1 METSHFPLL
10 SSPFTSVHA
19 TLRTRQQRPIFFIIL
34 LRLVLPTFT
43 DKTHT
48 QRPRWSLV
56 HSCCQNQRIG
66 ASSQAFVL
74 GFAVCN
80 VFESEKQ
87 YGYRMLFTI
96 LLDWE
101 FDLVPSLK
109 HVFYHN
115 PIFNEPYKACCSR
128 NWNNKPPFDTFD
140 RGCCLHKAQREI
152 SVFIVIHPRPLELQG
167 CFSILAGLACYSRYF
182 SHRATHDISI
192 TEVH

>member
-1 METSHFPLL
+1 MLYRQASSLRWREYRGSLML
-10 SSPFTSVHA
+10 SRQASSLRWRKDRGSLMHSPQASS
-19 TLRTRQQRPIFFIIL
+19 LRWRE
-34 LRLVLPTFT
+34 
-43 DKTHT
+43 DGG
-48 QRPRWSLV
+48 SLV

-152 SVFIVIHPRPLELQG
+152 SVFIVIYPRPLELQG